1 MEPALERDLYSA
13 AAESR
18 KGRSK
23 GNMYGILA
31 AIFIATAF
39 YGMERR
45 RFQIVLGLAAL
56 VIAPVVFG
64 LASGSD
70 GLIYSLVGAFA
81 ALFLTLPLSIL
92 GFVSREDI
100 IVSMALGG
108 ILGAVQYA
116 IAFCIATAFLSIQR
130 MFKVESSASAAV
142 AASAAG
148 PCGTRLLAFDEQ
160 SALVEIEMLKIFDAG
175 ERGRTSRRMRGARGL
190 RSQGRRPPL
199 VRHARHRDA
208 RDSHDRDFDLGGN
221 CHVGPQ

>member
-160 SALVEIEMLKIFDAG
+160 SALVEIEMLKMLRMDQMGSSMPASEE
-175 ERGRTSRRMRGARGL
+175 ERPVECAEREGS
-190 RSQGRRPPL
+190 GRRDVVLPWCATL
-199 VRHARHRDA
+199 AIA
-208 RDSHDRDFDLGGN
+208 TLAILMIGTSI
-221 CHVGPQ
+221 